1 MFIHFPQ
8 ASEWLTGGVLW
19 ATPMIQVVGPN
30 GKTHSFGVAMGS
42 PTIEKHPCNCWWI
55 YEWLWFMNCFQIG
68 HRFRIFNGLVS
79 GKIYRKPDQQWI
91 LVDFPFNK
99 STDSIPLNFPIYR
112 WLSHGWARRL
122 FPGLLPGAR
131 QGLGFSL
138 WMELVYS
145 WHPFRYTGWVDGL
158 CMVYTMPCVLSSV
171 VWYAGSELPCFIDTY
186 LFQHVH
192 V

>member
-112 WLSHGWARRL
+112 WLSMVELGDSFRACCRALGRVLVSACGWSWYIHGIL
-122 FPGLLPGAR
+122 SDILDE
-131 QGLGFSL
+131 
-138 WMELVYS
+138 WMDY
-145 WHPFRYTGWVDGL
+145 
-158 CMVYTMPCVLSSV
+158 
-171 VWYAGSELPCFIDTY
+171 VWYIPC
-186 LFQHVH
+186 HVFSH
-192 V
+192 LWYDMLDRNCPVS